1 MGLGNDSFIYPR
13 QPVLFDSN
21 RILFMVKVK
30 GYRVNE
36 PIKSRGIF
44 ICNCKWGHQN
54 CTCDGK
60 RGKRESSINRD

>member
-13 QPVLFDSN
+13 QPVLFDSD

-60 RGKRESSINRD
+60 GGKRESSTNRD